1 MANTISS
8 LQMYS
13 PKSWSGLTT
22 ENHLGSVFAQEPT
35 LVSNIIS
42 RVFGLN
48 QYAGLDYFL
57 SIGGGEQEL
66 PDDNDFEWYL
76 KGDDEKAVTITST
89 TTGTPG
95 QYGAEI
101 LIEFAEKYFAVT
113 DKLVLDDGETAVRVM
128 REPYMSGTSF
138 VYPCVLMS
146 SDADCFCSS
155 YIISCRF

>member
-8 LQMYS
+8 LQLYA

-48 QYAGLDYFL
+48 QYAGMDYFL

-76 KGDDEKAVTITST
+76 KGDDEKAITINGYSANSTVKPGQHGSLVTI
-89 TTGTPG
+89 
-95 QYGAEI
+95 
-101 LIEFAEKYFAVT
+101 FMAEKY
-113 DKLVLDDGETAVRVM
+113 LSL
-128 REPYMSGTSF
+128 
-138 VYPCVLMS
+138 
-146 SDADCFCSS
+146 
-155 YIISCRF
+155 IHI

>member
-8 LQMYS
+8 LQMYA

-57 SIGGGEQEL
+57 SIGGGDQEL
-66 PDDNDFEWYL
+66 PDDNDYEWYL
-76 KGDDEKAVTITST
+76 KGDDEKAISIMQELLANTDQKFLSNL
-89 TTGTPG
+89 
-95 QYGAEI
+95 QKNI
-101 LIEFAEKYFAVT
+101 LQLQIN
-113 DKLVLDDGETAVRVM
+113 
-128 REPYMSGTSF
+128 
-138 VYPCVLMS
+138 
-146 SDADCFCSS
+146 
-155 YIISCRF
+155 